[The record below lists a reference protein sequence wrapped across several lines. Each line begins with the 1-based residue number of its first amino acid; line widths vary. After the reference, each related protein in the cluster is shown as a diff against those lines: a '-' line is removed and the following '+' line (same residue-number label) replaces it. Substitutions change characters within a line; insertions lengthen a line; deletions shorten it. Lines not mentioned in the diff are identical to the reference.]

1 MSNIIREYLSVPSPA
16 RVDSPNQVQQW
27 LDSLLSS
34 GISALGSVSDSIR
47 SKLATAILNDM
58 ATASGTREGDYL
70 LNARSHVRWNADIRL
85 SALKLLKELS
95 RMPGGSASLGKPEAS
110 RILLQQVDFPKQRV
124 RRASMSL
131 SHSKRPS
138 GSRRSQA
145 ASSTSSTLGLPNHSL
160 GSIAKTLRRA
170 VKRRGSAQSCR
181 SSSQVKDAPSSD
193 SSSSGEEYDIG
204 RDPDWTITDLALRC
218 LNNALFLNQDA
229 RLPFSSDEVGGGHVA
244 VALLSRPEDTP
255 ADILF
260 LGARLLFFSTL
271 FQSPFNK
278 TAVAMLNAVKIEAV
292 SVHALLKAILD
303 KKADSNAAGTVL
315 VASGS
320 EAQLNMALSDLLKAH
335 FNICLYYPRIA
346 DAEAKQ
352 QQHAAEAADRTPSK
366 TESEKARAILGEAFH
381 PELLDMLPPLI
392 SVITQLPITSPVPL
406 MPPTTHAIAA
416 LLNYPLSHV
425 KKELVKS
432 QPPPSSI
439 TTSTGSSLTIAI
451 SKTSTDAFRAAPSYI
466 SRLITYSDLMLAR
479 YFASASTGE
488 EGRRVPEDVDS
499 KSIKQKASADGVDLE
514 DTLEPLLLLVRKIAA
529 EDADLCSTLHS
540 ILLPAD
546 VDRSLALDR
555 RIDLLGR
562 LIRLMSS
569 VTLPRLARASG
580 ELLLSLCEGNAKQ
593 MTETIGYGPCAGF
606 LMNTGL
612 ASALPSGTTSTSG
625 PDGRAVDPITGEYE
639 PTEEERAM
647 DEINRMTEEEK
658 EAEAER
664 LFVLFDRLNK
674 TGVVQV
680 RHPMEKAREEGRFEQ
695 IEKRTEQEE
704 RKRVEKEE
712 EEAEREVGREMAER
726 KRRKEEARLRAQR
739 LVGKSPAAA
748 AAAETQAAEGS
759 GKPESAV
766 EKAEDV
772 ATTEVPTESTTEAKL
787 SAID

>member
-1 MSNIIREYLSVPSPA
+1 
-16 RVDSPNQVQQW
+16 
-27 LDSLLSS
+27 
-34 GISALGSVSDSIR
+34 
-47 SKLATAILNDM
+47 
-58 ATASGTREGDYL
+58 
-70 LNARSHVRWNADIRL
+70 
-85 SALKLLKELS
+85 
-95 RMPGGSASLGKPEAS
+95 
-110 RILLQQVDFPKQRV
+110 
-124 RRASMSL
+124 
-131 SHSKRPS
+131 
-138 GSRRSQA
+138 
-145 ASSTSSTLGLPNHSL
+145 
-160 GSIAKTLRRA
+160 
-170 VKRRGSAQSCR
+170 
-181 SSSQVKDAPSSD
+181 
-193 SSSSGEEYDIG
+193 
-204 RDPDWTITDLALRC
+204 
-218 LNNALFLNQDA
+218 
-229 RLPFSSDEVGGGHVA
+229 
-244 VALLSRPEDTP
+244 
-255 ADILF
+255 
-260 LGARLLFFSTL
+260 
-271 FQSPFNK
+271 
-278 TAVAMLNAVKIEAV
+278 
-292 SVHALLKAILD
+292 
-303 KKADSNAAGTVL
+303 
-315 VASGS
+315 
-320 EAQLNMALSDLLKAH
+320 
-335 FNICLYYPRIA
+335 
-346 DAEAKQ
+346 
-352 QQHAAEAADRTPSK
+352 
-366 TESEKARAILGEAFH
+366 
-381 PELLDMLPPLI
+381 
-392 SVITQLPITSPVPL
+392 

-439 TTSTGSSLTIAI
+439 TTSTGSSLTIPI

-466 SRLITYSDLMLAR
+466 YRLITYSDLMLAR

-488 EGRRVPEDVDS
+488 KGRRVPEDVDS

-514 DTLEPLLLLVRKIAA
+514 DTLEPLLLLLRKIAA

-704 RKRVEKEE
+704 WKRVEKEE

-748 AAAETQAAEGS
+748 AETQAAEGS
-759 GKPESAV
+759 GKSESAV

-772 ATTEVPTESTTEAKL
+772 ATTEVATESTTEAKL